1 MKFIVSGF
9 LPFRDQIINPSQ
21 IIVNG
26 LTARQELE
34 TVVLPVV
41 YEQSWKNLRS
51 LLEKNR
57 EVFKKE
63 DFRIVLLGQA
73 AGRKQICL
81 EKYAHNLADS
91 SYSDADGTV
100 FLDRP
105 ILEKN
110 DLALDSNFS
119 LRILG
124 SQAREK
130 DLPIEIS
137 YSAGAF
143 VCNYVYYH
151 TLNWL
156 KENQLPANAVFIHLP
171 LTTDLELEKQKQS
184 IDWILDQ
191 LKSNLIAPLS

>member
-26 LTARQELE
+26 LASGEDLE

-41 YEQSWKNLRS
+41 YEQSWNNLRS
-51 LLEKNR
+51 VLEKKR
-57 EVFKKE
+57 DLFLKE

-73 AGRKQICL
+73 AGRNQVCL

-91 SYSDADGTV
+91 SYSDEGGTV

-105 ILEKN
+105 IVEKK
-110 DLALDSNFS
+110 DLAFDSNLS
-119 LRILG
+119 LRILVNR
-124 SQAREK
+124 AKEK
-130 DLPIEIS
+130 NLPIEIS
-137 YSAGAF
+137 YSAGAY
-143 VCNYVYYH
+143 VCNYIYYH

-156 KENQLPANAVFIHLP
+156 NENKLPANAVFIHLP
-171 LTTDLELEKQKQS
+171 LVTDLDMEKQKQTV
-184 IDWILDQ
+184 DWILVQ
-191 LKSNLIAPLS
+191 LKSNLVARLR